1 MEIVEDLDSNVVFS
15 LADGYVWA
23 SWPGASGMVKLGRHE
38 HVMAMMRD
46 YLAQSVVGER
56 LTRRGAPKR

>member
-15 LADGYVWA
+15 LADGFVWA
-23 SWPGASGMVKLGRHE
+23 SWPGTSGMVKLGRHE

-56 LTRRGAPKR
+56 LTQRGAPKR